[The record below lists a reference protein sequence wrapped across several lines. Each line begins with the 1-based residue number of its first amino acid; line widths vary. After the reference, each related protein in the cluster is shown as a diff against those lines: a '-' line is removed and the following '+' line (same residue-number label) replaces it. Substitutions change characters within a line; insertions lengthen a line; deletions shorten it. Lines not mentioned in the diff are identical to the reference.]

1 MNYRIVVDS
10 CCDLPDEYRK
20 NEHFVFVPLTLEV
33 DGENIVDDENFNQI
47 EFIEKM
53 KKSEN
58 CPKSA
63 CPSPDAYVK
72 AYESDEMTDVYVVTL
87 SSKLSGSYN
96 SAELG
101 RNIYIEEDGKN
112 NVYVCDSKSASA
124 GEGVIALKI
133 LELCENGKSFEEV
146 VDEISRFRDGMDTYF
161 ILESLDNLRKN
172 GRLSNVKAFL
182 AQALHIK
189 PIMGADDGDIV
200 QLDQVRGMNKA
211 LKKLVEIV
219 NSDVKD
225 SKNKILS
232 IAHCNCPDRAAALKE
247 AFLKSCEYKD
257 IIVVNTR
264 GVSTLY
270 ANDGGVVIS
279 V

>member
-53 KKSEN
+53 KKSDS

-112 NVYVCDSKSASA
+112 NV
-124 GEGVIALKI
+124 
-133 LELCENGKSFEEV
+133 
-146 VDEISRFRDGMDTYF
+146 
-161 ILESLDNLRKN
+161 
-172 GRLSNVKAFL
+172 
-182 AQALHIK
+182 
-189 PIMGADDGDIV
+189 
-200 QLDQVRGMNKA
+200 
-211 LKKLVEIV
+211 
-219 NSDVKD
+219 
-225 SKNKILS
+225 
-232 IAHCNCPDRAAALKE
+232 
-247 AFLKSCEYKD
+247 
-257 IIVVNTR
+257 
-264 GVSTLY
+264 
-270 ANDGGVVIS
+270 
-279 V
+279 

>member
-133 LELCENGKSFEEV
+133 LELCESGKSFEEV
-146 VDEISRFRDGMDTYF
+146 VDEISRFRDGMGTYF

>member
-133 LELCENGKSFEEV
+133 LELCESGKSFEEV

>member
-53 KKSEN
+53 KKSDN

-133 LELCENGKSFEEV
+133 LELCESGKSFEEV
-146 VDEISRFRDGMDTYF
+146 VDEISRFRDGMGTYF

-172 GRLSNVKAFL
+172 GRLSNVKAFI

-225 SKNKILS
+225 SKNKVLS
-232 IAHCNCPDRAAALKE
+232 IAHCNWPVRAAVLKE

>member
-133 LELCENGKSFEEV
+133 LELCESGKSFEEV
-146 VDEISRFRDGMDTYF
+146 VDEISRFRDGMGTYF

-172 GRLSNVKAFL
+172 GRLSNVKAFI

-225 SKNKILS
+225 SKNKVLS
-232 IAHCNCPDRAAALKE
+232 IAHCNCPDRAAVLKE